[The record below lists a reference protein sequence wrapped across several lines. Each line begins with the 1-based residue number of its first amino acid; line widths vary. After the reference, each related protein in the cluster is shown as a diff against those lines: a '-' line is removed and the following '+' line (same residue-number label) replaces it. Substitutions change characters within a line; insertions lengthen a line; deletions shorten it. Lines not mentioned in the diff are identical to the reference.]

1 VPGYDVDVY
10 QGHDVV
16 SPLSPAV
23 SNMSGLSRA
32 ATSFSAA
39 STPSCHTLWEIDS
52 LSEVDSNAV
61 SPRPRSS
68 QRIQRSND
76 RSQGLEVTV
85 ARGDVDNTP
94 RAVDAATAVPKQTAR
109 SWRSLSEIDSNTG
122 SQRSGRENVHDTP
135 YIDPLL
141 GLYAVFGVR
150 QHPILA
156 APSTGSS
163 QTRSSQRLREFDRD
177 LEFIFGRKE
186 AVQEVTSG
194 QEAVDDTPH
203 VAVDTATA
211 KDTAAAAAAAAAAS
225 QQTGD
230 TAPKKPKRSR
240 LLRELECTL
249 NMDGYWKRTGP
260 RRSTRI
266 ALDF

>member
-1 VPGYDVDVY
+1 
-10 QGHDVV
+10 
-16 SPLSPAV
+16 
-23 SNMSGLSRA
+23 
-32 ATSFSAA
+32 
-39 STPSCHTLWEIDS
+39 
-52 LSEVDSNAV
+52 
-61 SPRPRSS
+61 
-68 QRIQRSND
+68 
-76 RSQGLEVTV
+76 
-85 ARGDVDNTP
+85 
-94 RAVDAATAVPKQTAR
+94 VDAATAVPKQTVR
-109 SWRSLSEIDSNTG
+109 SWKSLSEFDSNTG
-122 SQRSGRENVHDTP
+122 SQRSGVTFGRKDVHDTP
-135 YIDPLL
+135 YIPLYEY
-141 GLYAVFGVR
+141 YAVFGVR
-150 QHPILA
+150 KHPILA

-163 QTRSSQRLREFDRD
+163 QTRSSQRIQEFNRD

-203 VAVDTATA
+203 LAVDTATVDTTA
-211 KDTAAAAAAAAAAS
+211 TAAAAVP

-266 ALDF
+266 ALHF